1 MTFFKIIFFN
11 FQMSDDEEETKRVVR
26 SAREK
31 RYENL
36 NNIIHNIRNS
46 KKIKDFTKMESGF
59 LDLMKAYE
67 KAKSVVEKEENG
79 VTPRF
84 FVRILVEL
92 EDLINETWQDSD
104 GRKKMSK
111 NNAKSLG
118 AMRQKLRKYIKDF
131 DDDMAKFREN
141 PDEPDDDVTRD
152 ESDGDGEDGDSIK
165 DEIVSADKFKKEKSK
180 SKDPTPDDDDSDDSY
195 WGSDSDEESR

>member
-1 MTFFKIIFFN
+1 
-11 FQMSDDEEETKRVVR
+11 MSDDEEETKRVVR

-31 RYENL
+31 RYEAL
-36 NNIIHNIRNS
+36 NGIIHNIRNS

-59 LDLMKAYE
+59 LELMKAYE

-118 AMRQKLRKYIKDF
+118 AMRQKLR
-131 DDDMAKFREN
+131 R
-141 PDEPDDDVTRD
+141 
-152 ESDGDGEDGDSIK
+152 
-165 DEIVSADKFKKEKSK
+165 KS
-180 SKDPTPDDDDSDDSY
+180 SS
-195 WGSDSDEESR
+195 